1 MTYQLEEPFFEEKG
15 KITVQ
20 KEIGDN
26 KTQMTYSSN
35 GTFKGKKEV
44 TNSGELVSLSKGNKG
59 TSAQGQG
66 VVTIKDGSEKA
77 NYTFLQVG
85 KTTTKDG
92 KPVFRGVGS
101 VVWSTDSTGKL
112 AFLDNMLSF
121 FIFEAD
127 EMGNFSS
134 KERELK

>member
-15 KITVQ
+15 RITSQ

-26 KTQMTYSSN
+26 KTQMTFSSN
-35 GTFKGKKEV
+35 GTFKGNIEV
-44 TNSGELVSLSKGNKG
+44 TNLGEFVSVSKGNKG

-66 VVTIKDGSEKA
+66 IVTTKDGSEKA

-85 KTTTKDG
+85 KTITKDG
-92 KPVFRGVGS
+92 KPVLRGVGS
-101 VVWSTDSTGKL
+101 AVWSTDSIGRL

-121 FIFEAD
+121 FIIEVD
-127 EMGNFSS
+127 ETGNFLS
-134 KERELK
+134 KDRELK